1 MAEQV
6 GYEPE
11 ELIQHAVIHFK
22 KRRYATAQL
31 FWCVALE
38 NYIRKKFIGIKRKE
52 PEDDDTIGSMLKQIK
67 EVRGPG
73 DWYSKNQDMLWNFVR
88 KRNDITHR
96 SFISEEKELKS
107 LLEGLVALI
116 SGKTEELDD
125 IIKRVDPELT
135 TRLGLKFHDRTEPD
149 KELLKKLETIS
160 ADDFNRDDYAFSLI
174 IWRLKEIIDN
184 ILKNKASEDRNFK
197 GLTTGLVSEFTVSSD
212 WIWLPVGFGIEK
224 ENKRVKKPIISV
236 MLIRNRTAR
245 VYLDFGTEAT
255 PYRRKYYS
263 LLQSDPAFKDMFREL
278 CDNCPDITEFFN
290 VEHYTV
296 ILEQEKIPIGK
307 WLKGDP
313 ACCESVSRCI
323 RKARAILDG
332 LESQKRNEWRDNVLL
347 FGRKFN
353 QDYFTQPREIES
365 FASDIINVI
374 ELLLPFLKAIEA
386 NYLKNG

>member
-160 ADDFNRDDYAFSLI
+160 ADDFN
-174 IWRLKEIIDN
+174 
-184 ILKNKASEDRNFK
+184 
-197 GLTTGLVSEFTVSSD
+197 TVV
-212 WIWLPVGFGIEK
+212 I
-224 ENKRVKKPIISV
+224 IISLQYFNNIFSIIPCILTK
-236 MLIRNRTAR
+236 LI
-245 VYLDFGTEAT
+245 
-255 PYRRKYYS
+255 
-263 LLQSDPAFKDMFREL
+263 
-278 CDNCPDITEFFN
+278 
-290 VEHYTV
+290 
-296 ILEQEKIPIGK
+296 
-307 WLKGDP
+307 
-313 ACCESVSRCI
+313 
-323 RKARAILDG
+323 
-332 LESQKRNEWRDNVLL
+332 
-347 FGRKFN
+347 
-353 QDYFTQPREIES
+353 
-365 FASDIINVI
+365 
-374 ELLLPFLKAIEA
+374 
-386 NYLKNG
+386 